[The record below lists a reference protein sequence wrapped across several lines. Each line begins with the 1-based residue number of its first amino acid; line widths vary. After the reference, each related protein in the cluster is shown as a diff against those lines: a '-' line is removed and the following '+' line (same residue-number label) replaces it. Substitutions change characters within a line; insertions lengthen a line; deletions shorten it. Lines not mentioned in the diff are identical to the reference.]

1 MKLSTTMAALL
12 ALSTAPACSTTA
24 DEAKGD
30 RQSDLHAPP
39 ERTFADPCANASL
52 GDGGYCATQFDAKAD
67 PHVLYTCAG
76 GATAQRTACKVEC
89 ERMPDGV
96 DDRCN
101 DAAASDDPSAAPSAG
116 PTSNT
121 RAQMVARARS
131 WGDIHMPY
139 CGGVAGG
146 PDALC
151 GGTCTRR
158 LSSPFNRPEWNRYRS
173 DCSGFVSFVWQLAFQ
188 DGHRTWGFA
197 PFNEEGETFSHT
209 IDAHDLKPGDALNST
224 PTDHGSQ
231 HVMMFIGWV
240 DQAAGI
246 AHTIEEA
253 FCPYDIIDT
262 PRRQIMLRG
271 GAVVALSGD
280 ERTFYAIRKNGVQ

>member
-1 MKLSTTMAALL
+1 MKLLTMATLL
-12 ALSTAPACSTTA
+12 ALSTAPACSTPA
-24 DEAKGD
+24 DEAKRE
-30 RQSDLHAPP
+30 RQSDLHAPL
-39 ERTFADPCANASL
+39 ELTLADPCANASL
-52 GDGGYCATQFDAKAD
+52 GDGGYCATHFDAKAD
-67 PHVLYTCAG
+67 PNVLYRCAG
-76 GATAQRTACKVEC
+76 RATAQRIACKAGC
-89 ERMPDGV
+89 ERMASGF

-101 DAAASDDPSAAPSAG
+101 DAGPMAA

-121 RAQMVARARS
+121 RATMVARARS

-139 CGGVAGG
+139 CGGIAGG

-158 LSSPFNRPEWNRYRS
+158 LSPPFNRPEWNRYRS

-197 PFNEEGETFSHT
+197 PFNEEGASFSHT

-231 HVMMFIGWV
+231 HVMMFIGWI
-240 DQAAGI
+240 DQAAGV

-262 PRRQIMLRG
+262 PRRQVTFHG

-280 ERTFYAIRKNGVQ
+280 ERTFYAIRKNGVE